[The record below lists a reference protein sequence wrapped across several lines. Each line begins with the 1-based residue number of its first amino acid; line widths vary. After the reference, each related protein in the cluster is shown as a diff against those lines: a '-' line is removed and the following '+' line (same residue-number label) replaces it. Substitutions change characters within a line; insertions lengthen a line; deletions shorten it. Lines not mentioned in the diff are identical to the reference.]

1 MTIAVCVFLCV
12 IAAFYIYVAVARSQV
27 RAQQPAWSGR
37 DGPFEDGP
45 LHQRGVV
52 EDG

>member
-27 RAQQPAWSGR
+27 EARVAGLVLAVAYIASAIHVWSLR
-37 DGPFEDGP
+37 
-45 LHQRGVV
+45 
-52 EDG
+52 